1 MCHKD
6 QKLVLS
12 PITIPMD
19 PEVSN
24 PDRIKALPWCMKCPC
39 NSALGHHM
47 TISKPQVTSDDMTW
61 WYLEHCFTLNL
72 TATKSA
78 LQEVLSAASAAFLD
92 YRPLRTMASDWW
104 QQYFGPCRRTSNRF
118 TQADHLHVLRID
130 HINHIGV
137 AETGWLEKKAGLVG
151 GLEHFYFS
159 IYWECHHPNWLYL
172 CNIFQGGRSTTNQRT
187 SSIFFCPG
195 RNSVENDP
203 CFAKHFPMPRSTKPV
218 GPPTAQSQRLIITVH
233 PPFQVRGQDQFTLW

>member
-1 MCHKD
+1 
-6 QKLVLS
+6 
-12 PITIPMD
+12 
-19 PEVSN
+19 
-24 PDRIKALPWCMKCPC
+24 
-39 NSALGHHM
+39 
-47 TISKPQVTSDDMTW
+47 MTW

-187 SSIFFCPG
+187 SSIFFVLAGTAWRMIPALPSTSQCQ
-195 RNSVENDP
+195 D
-203 CFAKHFPMPRSTKPV
+203 PRSPWD
-218 GPPTAQSQRLIITVH
+218 PQR
-233 PPFQVRGQDQFTLW
+233 PKAKGWSSPFIPRFK